1 MIANQIG
8 YYSLILGLLISVL
21 ICGVSIKDFNNNN
34 KQISQNTLS
43 LSFLQLVFVIVSFL
57 SLILSFINSDFS
69 NETVFNNS
77 HTTKPL
83 FYKISGAW
91 GNHEGSLL
99 LWLLVLT
106 LFIFIFLI
114 KSREQPKKYRILT
127 LLFQQVIII
136 GFFLFV
142 LMTSNPFNYLFP
154 IPLEGLGLNPIL
166 QDPALAIHPP
176 ILYLGYVGTS
186 IIFSSSL
193 AAVTQNYISKEWGKH
208 IKKWILVSWIFLTIG
223 IMLGSIW
230 AYYELGW
237 GGFWFWDPV
246 ENVSLMPWLTL
257 TALLHCIVV
266 LERKATLTSWVVILS
281 ITTFT
286 LSMCGTFLVRSGI
299 LNSVHTFANDPARG
313 IFILIFLFVLITLS
327 LGIFFF
333 FHKENNKSSN
343 NLFWLSR
350 ETSILINNWFM
361 MYFLSVIL
369 IGTVYPIFLDVIS
382 SEKISVGPPFY
393 QKLIVPFLIPFLLF
407 MSLGPRL
414 KWIKSKI
421 ENKKSLIIT
430 FIISVMLTFF
440 IIKNL
445 TTDLL
450 FYTVLISAAFF
461 LFFTTLK
468 ELFIK
473 KFNNVSQTVA
483 HFGFSLLILS
493 ILFNSILSSEIITNI
508 KIGEKYNYSKGEI
521 FFKKIEERKESNF
534 NSIIAYFEIKDE
546 NGKIIELKPEIRV
559 YNQPI
564 IITSEADIRTT
575 LLEDKFL
582 VMNLV
587 KGNEYF
593 NIRYQVKPF
602 MVWIWISV
610 LILSFGGLISVL
622 KKDMKNKFNLFIII
636 TFLSFCFVIF
646 YKGLNAPNTYAP
658 KISGKKHIPIF
669 KAKDFNSSLYLN
681 SKKIFEEDIFYIV
694 NIWASWCVP
703 CRESTPL
710 LMELSK
716 NQSVKLIGINYRDN
730 LNNAKDFI
738 NKFGNP
744 YSQVI
749 IDNDG
754 VHSIEFG
761 AYGVPRNFYN

>member
-1 MIANQIG
+1 MLANQIG
-8 YYSLILGLLISVL
+8 YYALILGLLLSL
-21 ICGVSIKDFNNNN
+21 LLCGVSIKDFKGNSKKIN
-34 KQISQNTLS
+34 QNILS
-43 LSFLQLVFVIVSFL
+43 LSFLQLLFVIVSFL
-57 SLILSFINSDFS
+57 SLIISFINSDFS

-83 FYKISGAW
+83 FYKISGTW

-106 LFIFIFLI
+106 LFIFLFLI

-127 LLFQQVIII
+127 LLFQQIIII

-154 IPLEGLGLNPIL
+154 IPNEGLGLNPIL

-193 AAVTQNYISKEWGKH
+193 AAVVQNYVSKQWGQH
-208 IKKWILVSWIFLTIG
+208 IKKWVLVSWIFLTIG

-266 LERKATLTSWVVILS
+266 LEKRSTLTSWVIILS

-313 IFILIFLFVLITLS
+313 IFILIFLFVLIILS
-327 LGIFFF
+327 LGIFFI
-333 FHKENNKSSN
+333 FHKENNKNSN
-343 NLFWLSR
+343 NFFWLSR

-361 MYFLSVIL
+361 MYFLSVVL

-421 ENKKSLIIT
+421 ENKNSLIIIFT
-430 FIISVMLTFF
+430 ILVMLTFF

-450 FYTVLISAAFF
+450 FFTVLISTAFF

-473 KFNNVSQTVA
+473 KLNNISQTVS

-493 ILFNSILSSEIITNI
+493 ILFNNILSSEIITNI
-508 KIGEKYNYSKGEI
+508 KIGERYDYNKGEI

-534 NSIIAYFEIKDE
+534 NSIIASFEIKE
-546 NGKIIELKPEIRV
+546 KNGKTIELKPEIRI
-559 YNQPI
+559 YNQPV
-564 IITSEADIRTT
+564 IITSEADIKTT

-602 MVWIWISV
+602 MAWIWISV
-610 LILSFGGLISVL
+610 LILSFGGLMS
-622 KKDMKNKFNLFIII
+622 LF
-636 TFLSFCFVIF
+636 
-646 YKGLNAPNTYAP
+646 KR
-658 KISGKKHIPIF
+658 KI
-669 KAKDFNSSLYLN
+669 
-681 SKKIFEEDIFYIV
+681 
-694 NIWASWCVP
+694 
-703 CRESTPL
+703 
-710 LMELSK
+710 
-716 NQSVKLIGINYRDN
+716 
-730 LNNAKDFI
+730 
-738 NKFGNP
+738 
-744 YSQVI
+744 
-749 IDNDG
+749 
-754 VHSIEFG
+754 
-761 AYGVPRNFYN
+761 

>member
-1 MIANQIG
+1 MLANQIG
-8 YYSLILGLLISVL
+8 YYSLILGLMLSVL
-21 ICGVSIKDFNNNN
+21 LCGVSIKDFNRSS
-34 KQISQNTLS
+34 KQINQNVLS
-43 LSFLQLVFVIVSFL
+43 LSLLQLVFVIVSFL
-57 SLILSFINSDFS
+57 SLVLSFVNSDFS

-83 FYKISGAW
+83 FYKISGTW

-106 LFIFIFLI
+106 LFIFLFLI
-114 KSREQPKKYRILT
+114 KSKTQPKKYRILT
-127 LLFQQVIII
+127 LLFQQIIII
-136 GFFLFV
+136 GFFLFI

-154 IPLEGLGLNPIL
+154 IPNEGLGLNPIL

-193 AAVTQNYISKEWGKH
+193 AAVTQNYVSKEWGQH
-208 IKKWILVSWIFLTIG
+208 IKKWVLVSWIFLSLG

-246 ENVSLMPWLTL
+246 ENVSLMPWLAL

-266 LERKATLTSWVVILS
+266 LERRAALKSWVIILS

-313 IFILIFLFVLITLS
+313 IFILIFLFVLIVLS
-327 LGIFFF
+327 LGIFFI
-333 FHKENNKSSN
+333 FHKENNKNLN
-343 NLFWLSR
+343 NFFWLSR

-361 MYFLSVIL
+361 MYFLSVVL

-393 QKLIVPFLIPFLLF
+393 HKLIAPFLIPFLLF
-407 MSLGPRL
+407 MSVGPRL
-414 KWIKSKI
+414 KWVKSKV
-421 ENKKSLIIT
+421 ENKYSLILT
-430 FIISVMLTFF
+430 FVVSVTLAFF

-445 TTDLL
+445 TADIL
-450 FYTVLISAAFF
+450 FYTVLVSAAFF
-461 LFFTTLK
+461 LFFTTLR
-468 ELFIK
+468 ELFIQK
-473 KFNNVSQTVA
+473 LNNTSQAIA
-483 HFGFSLLILS
+483 HLGFSLLILS
-493 ILFNSILSSEIITNI
+493 ILFNSILSSEIITNM
-508 KIGEKYNYSKGEI
+508 KVGEKYNYSKGEI

-534 NSIIAYFEIKDE
+534 NSITAYFEVKDLK
-546 NGKIIELKPEIRV
+546 GRMVELKPEIRI

-564 IITSEADIRTT
+564 IVTSEADIKTT
-575 LLEDKFL
+575 LLEDKFI

-610 LILSFGGLISVL
+610 LLLSLGGA
-622 KKDMKNKFNLFIII
+622 MGLFK
-636 TFLSFCFVIF
+636 TR
-646 YKGLNAPNTYAP
+646 T
-658 KISGKKHIPIF
+658 
-669 KAKDFNSSLYLN
+669 
-681 SKKIFEEDIFYIV
+681 
-694 NIWASWCVP
+694 
-703 CRESTPL
+703 
-710 LMELSK
+710 
-716 NQSVKLIGINYRDN
+716 
-730 LNNAKDFI
+730 
-738 NKFGNP
+738 
-744 YSQVI
+744 
-749 IDNDG
+749 
-754 VHSIEFG
+754 
-761 AYGVPRNFYN
+761 

>member
-1 MIANQIG
+1 LLANQIG
-8 YYSLILGLLISVL
+8 YYSLISGLLLSVL
-21 ICGVSIKDFNNNN
+21 LCGVSIKDFNNTN
-34 KQISQNTLS
+34 KQINQNVLS
-43 LSFLQLVFVIVSFL
+43 LSFLQLVFVIVSFV
-57 SLILSFINSDFS
+57 SLIISFINSDFS

-83 FYKISGAW
+83 FYKISGTW

-106 LFIFIFLI
+106 LFIFLFLI

-127 LLFQQVIII
+127 LLFQQIIII

-154 IPLEGLGLNPIL
+154 IPNEGLGLNPIL

-193 AAVTQNYISKEWGKH
+193 AAVTQNYVSKQWGQH
-208 IKKWILVSWIFLTIG
+208 IKKWVLVSWIFLTIG

-266 LERKATLTSWVVILS
+266 LERRAALTSWVVILS

-313 IFILIFLFVLITLS
+313 IFILIFLFALIVLS
-327 LGIFFF
+327 VGIFFI

-343 NLFWLSR
+343 NFFWLSK

-361 MYFLSVIL
+361 MYFLSVVL
-369 IGTVYPIFLDVIS
+369 IGTVYPIFLEVIS

-421 ENKKSLIIT
+421 ENKNSLIIT
-430 FIISVMLTFF
+430 FIFSIMLTFF

-445 TTDLL
+445 TSDLL

-473 KFNNVSQTVA
+473 KFDNISQTIS

-508 KIGEKYNYSKGEI
+508 KIGERYDYNRGEI
-521 FFKKIEERKESNF
+521 FFKKIEEKKESNF
-534 NSIIAYFEIKDE
+534 NSIIASFEIKDK
-546 NGKIIELKPEIRV
+546 NGKTIELKPEIRI
-559 YNQPI
+559 YNQPV

-593 NIRYQVKPF
+593 NIRYQVKSF

-610 LILSFGGLISVL
+610 LLLSLGGLMS
-622 KKDMKNKFNLFIII
+622 LF
-636 TFLSFCFVIF
+636 
-646 YKGLNAPNTYAP
+646 KR
-658 KISGKKHIPIF
+658 KI
-669 KAKDFNSSLYLN
+669 
-681 SKKIFEEDIFYIV
+681 
-694 NIWASWCVP
+694 
-703 CRESTPL
+703 
-710 LMELSK
+710 
-716 NQSVKLIGINYRDN
+716 
-730 LNNAKDFI
+730 
-738 NKFGNP
+738 
-744 YSQVI
+744 
-749 IDNDG
+749 
-754 VHSIEFG
+754 
-761 AYGVPRNFYN
+761 

>member
-1 MIANQIG
+1 MLANQIG
-8 YYSLILGLLISVL
+8 YYSLILGLLLSVL
-21 ICGVSIKDFNNNN
+21 LCGVSIKDFNNTN
-34 KQISQNTLS
+34 KQISQNILS

-57 SLILSFINSDFS
+57 SLIISFINSDFS

-83 FYKISGAW
+83 FYKISGTW

-106 LFIFIFLI
+106 LFIFLFLI

-127 LLFQQVIII
+127 LLFQQIIII

-154 IPLEGLGLNPIL
+154 IPNEGLGLNPIL

-193 AAVTQNYISKEWGKH
+193 AAVTQNYVSKQWGQH
-208 IKKWILVSWIFLTIG
+208 IKKWVLVSWIFLTIG

-266 LERKATLTSWVVILS
+266 LETRAALTSWVVILS

-313 IFILIFLFVLITLS
+313 IFILIFLFALIVLS
-327 LGIFFF
+327 LGIFFI

-343 NLFWLSR
+343 NFFWLSR

-361 MYFLSVIL
+361 MYFLSVVL

-473 KFNNVSQTVA
+473 KFNNVSQTVS

-508 KIGEKYNYSKGEI
+508 KIGERYDYNKGEI
-521 FFKKIEERKESNF
+521 FFKKTEEKKESNF
-534 NSIIAYFEIKDE
+534 NSIIAFFEIKDK
-546 NGKIIELKPEIRV
+546 NGKTIELNPEIRI
-559 YNQPI
+559 YNQPV
-564 IITSEADIRTT
+564 IITSEADIKTT

-610 LILSFGGLISVL
+610 LLLSLGGLMS
-622 KKDMKNKFNLFIII
+622 LF
-636 TFLSFCFVIF
+636 
-646 YKGLNAPNTYAP
+646 KR
-658 KISGKKHIPIF
+658 KI
-669 KAKDFNSSLYLN
+669 
-681 SKKIFEEDIFYIV
+681 
-694 NIWASWCVP
+694 
-703 CRESTPL
+703 
-710 LMELSK
+710 
-716 NQSVKLIGINYRDN
+716 
-730 LNNAKDFI
+730 
-738 NKFGNP
+738 
-744 YSQVI
+744 
-749 IDNDG
+749 
-754 VHSIEFG
+754 
-761 AYGVPRNFYN
+761 